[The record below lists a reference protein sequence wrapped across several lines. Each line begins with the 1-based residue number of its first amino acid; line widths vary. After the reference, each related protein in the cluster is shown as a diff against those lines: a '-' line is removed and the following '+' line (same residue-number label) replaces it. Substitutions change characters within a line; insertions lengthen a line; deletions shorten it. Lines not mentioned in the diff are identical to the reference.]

1 MFLRIFFFL
10 IGFGL
15 TIIGFVFIILY
26 MNLMTVGYTFIEY
39 VNFIIR
45 RPETLYAVLGFI
57 ILNLSIFIKGG
68 KKIEFYL

>member
-1 MFLRIFFFL
+1 MTIRIFFFL

-26 MNLMTVGYTFIEY
+26 MNLMTVGYSFLEY

-45 RPETLYAVLGFI
+45 RTEVLLAVIGFI

-68 KKIEFYL
+68 REFEFYL

>member
-1 MFLRIFFFL
+1 MFVRVLFLL

-15 TIIGFVFIILY
+15 TVVGFVFIILY
-26 MNLMTVGYTFIEY
+26 MNLMTVGYTFSEY

-45 RPETLYAVLGFI
+45 RPEALYAILGII

-68 KKIEFYL
+68 KNFEFYL